1 MLLRIGKVPLG
12 EALLG
17 TGEAGEGRMGSGE
30 ETAGRG
36 EGTGVLRESR
46 SSGGEDGGEGG
57 LGASPNSDTTL
68 IGEGLKG
75 RERERAEKRSTNERA
90 GARLGPFCS
99 FCFQCAEMPREI
111 RRAVIGRDYSFED
124 LR

>member
-1 MLLRIGKVPLG
+1 MPLRIGKVPLG

-17 TGEAGEGRMGSGE
+17 TGEAGGGRVGSGG

-36 EGTGVLRESR
+36 EGTGELRESR

-75 RERERAEKRSTNERA
+75 RERERARGEKEPRWAFLLLFVFSVLRCQEKNA
-90 GARLGPFCS
+90 AR
-99 FCFQCAEMPREI
+99 
-111 RRAVIGRDYSFED
+111 
-124 LR
+124 